1 MAPINVGL
9 MGYGFSTK
17 CFHLPFIEPN
27 QELIVYAFLQRA
39 KAPVDTINMETGVH
53 VTADYPHTKH
63 YRTTETFFAD
73 PAIELVIIC
82 TNVETHAEFAEQA
95 LLAGKHVVVEK
106 PFTVTSTEADHLI
119 ATAEKTGKVLTC
131 FQNRRYDGDFRTISQ
146 LMSRRAFGKITECEI
161 HYDADSPAW
170 VSKWDSP
177 GLIPGEGMLY
187 GLGSHTL
194 DQALQLFGRP
204 HSVTAFLRTLRNI
217 DSETDDAFTVVLQYD
232 GNQKDL
238 LVTVKTTIV
247 SPMERQM
254 KLFVRG
260 TEGSF
265 LKFDEDLQAD
275 QVMAGMLS
283 TDSTFGIEDSA
294 SYGLLSTVQ
303 EYDAKIQTFDNRSK
317 KYIGKWPTTA
327 GRYLSYYED
336 VVAAIRGKADLRVK
350 PEQARD
356 VIRLIELARESHKKR
371 VSVPWS

>member
-27 QELIVYAFLQRA
+27 QDLNIYAFLQRA
-39 KAPVDTINMETGVH
+39 RAPVDTINMETGVH
-53 VTADYPHTKH
+53 CTADYPHAKH
-63 YRTTETFFAD
+63 YRTAESFFAD
-73 PAIELVIIC
+73 PVIELVIIC

-106 PFTVTSTEADHLI
+106 PFTVTSKEADRLI

-131 FQNRRYDGDFRTISQ
+131 FQNRRYDGDFRTISH
-146 LMSRRAFGKITECEI
+146 LISKNVFGKITECEI
-161 HYDADSPAW
+161 HYDADSPEW

-177 GLIPGEGMLY
+177 GLIAGEGMLY

-194 DQALQLFGRP
+194 DQALLLFGKP
-204 HSVTAFLRTLRNI
+204 KTVTAFLRTLRGI
-217 DSETDDAFTVVLQYD
+217 PSETDDAFTVILQYD

-238 LVTVKTTIV
+238 LVTIKTTIV

-254 KLFVRG
+254 KVFVRG

-283 TDSTFGIEDSA
+283 TDASFGIENSS
-294 SYGLLSTVQ
+294 SYGLLSTVK
-303 EYDAKIQTFDNRSK
+303 EFDGKSQTFDNRSK
-317 KYIGKWPTTA
+317 KYIGKWPTMP

-336 VVAAIRGKADLRVK
+336 VVAAIRGEAELCVK
-350 PEQARD
+350 PQQARD
-356 VIRLIELARESHKKR
+356 VIRLIELARESHNKGA
-371 VSVPWS
+371 SVLWS